1 MMCSILTARLL
12 FIIVVTNAHQKQAT
26 AFLKDYNSRISA
38 LGFRQRD
45 DAWMKATNITAHNN
59 MVYVNSS
66 VEFSALMKQFRINA
80 SSIVMD
86 NVGADS
92 KRQFKLLLS
101 TMASSNQQIVKNVSA
116 VGSIMKDIYSKGKI
130 HFVSSIIKSINIS
143 DGTTYLTFNKHLSQV
158 MAKSRDTKELLYVW
172 KGWRDAVGPQL
183 KNKYKEF
190 VRLSNVGAREHK
202 CKDAGDYKRKKYEV
216 DNLQEIAETF
226 WNELKPF
233 YEEVHAFVRH
243 RLTRIYPNL
252 VKEAEP
258 IPAHLLGNMWAQ
270 TWENIFPLVT
280 PYPGK
285 VISCYITFAFLFL
298 NCKQNM

>member
-1 MMCSILTARLL
+1 MICSITAVLL
-12 FIIVVTNAHQKQAT
+12 PFIIVVTNAQQKEAT

-38 LGFRQRD
+38 LEFRSKD
-45 DAWMKATNITAHNN
+45 DEWIKATNITVYSN

-80 SSIVMD
+80 SSIIMD
-86 NVGADS
+86 NVDADS

-101 TMASSNQQIVKNVSA
+101 TMTSSNQEIVKNVSA
-116 VGSIMKDIYSKGKI
+116 VGSIMEDIYSKGKI
-130 HFVSSIIKSINIS
+130 PFVSSIIKSINVS
-143 DGTTYLTFNKHLSQV
+143 DETTYLTFNKHLSQI
-158 MAKSRDTKELLYVW
+158 MAKSTDTKELLYVW

-202 CKDAGDYKRKKYEV
+202 FKDAGDYKRKKYEV

-226 WNELKPF
+226 WHELKPL

-243 RLTRIYPNL
+243 RLTHIYPNL

-285 VISCYITFAFLFL
+285 IIFCYITFAFLFL
-298 NCKQNM
+298 NCKQNV